1 MDANLEILPSSVLQR
16 TFFLSGWG
24 KITNIPACIDVHLA
38 AYPSL
43 SQKRPVYKL
52 SLDCESSMFE
62 KGLLV

>member
-1 MDANLEILPSSVLQR
+1 MDANLEILPYSVLQR

-43 SQKRPVYKL
+43 SQ
-52 SLDCESSMFE
+52 
-62 KGLLV
+62 